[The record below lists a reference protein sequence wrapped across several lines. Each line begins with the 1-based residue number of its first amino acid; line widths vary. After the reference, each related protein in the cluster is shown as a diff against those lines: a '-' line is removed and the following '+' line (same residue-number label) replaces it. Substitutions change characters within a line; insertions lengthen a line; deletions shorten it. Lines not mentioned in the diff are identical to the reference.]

1 MSNNPRQIS
10 ISDFPEKEGL
20 EAQIKFVLNYAILAP
35 STHSNQISTFKDK
48 NIWQPIEIASSQL
61 DAFIKQHPGILVVDE
76 ARRNLEEIFLLRNPK
91 YRFDKIIRK
100 KN

>member
-35 STHSNQISTFKDK
+35 STHSN
-48 NIWQPIEIASSQL
+48 
-61 DAFIKQHPGILVVDE
+61 
-76 ARRNLEEIFLLRNPK
+76 
-91 YRFDKIIRK
+91 
-100 KN
+100 